1 MNFAK
6 NKFFLN
12 KNVDLY
18 FSSNGVMYIGGP
30 LGVVSNKLFFSF
42 NFTSNSYNR
51 SFKKS
56 TVRHLFSSIKFG
68 ISSVTLG
75 YYIFIDL
82 VGLGYKIKKITSLV
96 YRFYLGQAHYIYL
109 YVPSEVFFWA
119 YQNKITL
126 FSIYADKIFS
136 LSTNIMLLRKLNAYK
151 LRGLIRPGQI
161 IILKEGKQR

>member
-1 MNFAK
+1 MNFTK
-6 NKFFLN
+6 NRLFLN
-12 KNVDLY
+12 KGVGLY
-18 FSSNGVMYIGGP
+18 FSSTGIMYIAGP

-42 NFTSNSYNR
+42 DFANGSYNR

-56 TVRHLFSSIKFG
+56 TIRHLFSSIRFG

-109 YVPSEVFFWA
+109 YVPSEVFF
-119 YQNKITL
+119 
-126 FSIYADKIFS
+126 
-136 LSTNIMLLRKLNAYK
+136 
-151 LRGLIRPGQI
+151 
-161 IILKEGKQR
+161 

>member
-1 MNFAK
+1 MNFNK
-6 NKFFLN
+6 NRFSLN
-12 KNVDLY
+12 KGVDLY
-18 FSSNGVMYIGGP
+18 FSPVGVMYIAGP

-42 NFTSNSYNR
+42 NFANNSYKR
-51 SFKKS
+51 SLNKS

-68 ISSVTLG
+68 ISSITLG

-82 VGLGYKIKKITSLV
+82 VGLGYKIKKITNLV
-96 YRFYLGQAHYIYL
+96 YRFYLGQAHYIYI
-109 YVPSEVFFWA
+109 YVPSEVLFWA

-161 IILKEGKQR
+161 ITLKEGKQR

>member
-12 KNVDLY
+12 KGVDLY
-18 FSSNGVMYIGGP
+18 FSPNGIIYIAGP

-42 NFTSNSYNR
+42 NFINDSYNR

-56 TVRHLFSSIKFG
+56 TIKHLFSSIRFG
-68 ISSVTLG
+68 VSSVTLG

-82 VGLGYKIKKITSLV
+82 VGLGYKIKKITNLV
-96 YRFYLGQAHYIYL
+96 YRFYLGQAHYIYF
-109 YVPSEVFFWA
+109 YVPSDVFFWA
-119 YQNKITL
+119 YQNKVTL